1 MTAKFFEKLELKA
14 GGKPSTW
21 FPPGGTRRA
30 GCFTLNFFIDHTH
43 SRPTGT
49 SDRPPYSPTTSQPT
63 VQSTPDWS
71 KSIQRGLCPI
81 GLSDL
86 IPSASHP
93 SPSRSFLSPPA
104 ACATEMA
111 SPTGHFRSF
120 WPSVVPNGVKWSQMG
135 SKSNYIITTPDR
147 WNKNQTTSH
156 HSYVARILINSDFAN
171 LRVSHSCTLQK
182 RRRFILECMESNL
195 ICNSNS

>member
-1 MTAKFFEKLELKA
+1 MALSTRRAIPENGFKSKFECTSLILISIAA

-21 FPPGGTRRA
+21 FLPGGTRRA
-30 GCFTLNFFIDHTH
+30 GCVTLNFSIDHTH

-93 SPSRSFLSPPA
+93 SPSRSFPSPPV

-120 WPSVVPNGVKWSQMG
+120 RP
-135 SKSNYIITTPDR
+135 
-147 WNKNQTTSH
+147 
-156 HSYVARILINSDFAN
+156 
-171 LRVSHSCTLQK
+171 
-182 RRRFILECMESNL
+182 
-195 ICNSNS
+195 